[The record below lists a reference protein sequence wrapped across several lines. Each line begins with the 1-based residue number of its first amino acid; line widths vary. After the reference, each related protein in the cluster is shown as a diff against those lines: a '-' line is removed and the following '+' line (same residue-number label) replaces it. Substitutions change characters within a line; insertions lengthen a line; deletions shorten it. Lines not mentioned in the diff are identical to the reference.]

1 MDWFKK
7 LLTAAIWISIAQ
19 TSQAQQHYNVWF
31 RGTLSVPV
39 GRKFKIDNEFQHRR
53 QNGFGNTNLFD
64 NNLMFTFRNWVHYQ
78 HNDDVKFSLSP
89 FAYFSNYKII
99 QKQAEENAT
108 PNNEI
113 RFSAAVEL
121 QHSVLKKFYVVDR
134 TAIEYR
140 IFNGNQS
147 DITRL
152 RNRFGFRYDFTEK
165 IKLSLFDELLFNLSG
180 TTQHHFFDHNR
191 LGIDFEYKVKPYLK
205 FDIGY
210 IYITRLP
217 LTSTTKLHENNIF
230 LNLTY
235 QLHKRTKTNKFT
247 ILGSTFAFSQPH
259 KPNRKMQ
266 KSYPANTSTTPDK
279 QRTKEGQPITR
290 VCRNGG

>member
-7 LLTAAIWISIAQ
+7 LLITAIWISIAQ
-19 TSQAQQHYNVWF
+19 TLQAQQHYNAWF

-39 GRKFKIDNEFQHRR
+39 GKKFKIDNEFQHRR
-53 QNGFGNTNLFD
+53 QNGFNNADMFD
-64 NNLMFTFRNWVHYQ
+64 RNLMFTYRNWLHYQ
-78 HNDDVKFSLSP
+78 HNEDVKFSLSP
-89 FAYFSNYKII
+89 FAYFSHYKII
-99 QKQAEENAT
+99 QKQSDVIAQ

-121 QHSVLKKFYVVDR
+121 QHIIVKKFYVVDR

-140 IFNGNQS
+140 MFDNNQS
-147 DITRL
+147 NITRL

-165 IKLSLFDELLFNLSG
+165 LKLSIYDELLFNLSG
-180 TTQHHFFDHNR
+180 TTQHHFFDHDR
-191 LGIDFEYKVKPYLK
+191 IGLTLEFKVLPYLK

-210 IYITRLP
+210 THIARLP

-235 QLHKRTKTNKFT
+235 QLHKRIKTTKAHA
-247 ILGSTFAFSQPH
+247 IG
-259 KPNRKMQ
+259 
-266 KSYPANTSTTPDK
+266 
-279 QRTKEGQPITR
+279 
-290 VCRNGG
+290 

>member
-1 MDWFKK
+1 MACFKK
-7 LLTAAIWISIAQ
+7 LLTAAIWISIAPIA
-19 TSQAQQHYNVWF
+19 QAQQHHNIWF

-39 GRKFKIDNEFQHRR
+39 GKKFKIDNEFQHRR
-53 QNGFGNTNLFD
+53 QNGFDNSNLFD
-64 NNLMFTFRNWVHYQ
+64 KKLMFAYRNWVHYQ

-99 QKQAEENAT
+99 QKQADENAT
-108 PNNEI
+108 PNAEI

-121 QHSVLKKFYVVDR
+121 QNSIVKKLNVVDR
-134 TAIEYR
+134 TAIEYK

-152 RNRFGFRYDFTEK
+152 RNRFGFRYDFTDK
-165 IKLSLFDELLFNLSG
+165 IKLSVFDELLFNLSD

-191 LGIDFEYKVKPYLK
+191 FGLNLEYRAIPFLK

-210 IYITRLP
+210 IHINRLP
-217 LTSTTKLHENNIF
+217 VTSITKLHENNIF

-235 QLHKRTKTNKFT
+235 QLHKRTKTNKVHA
-247 ILGSTFAFSQPH
+247 IG
-259 KPNRKMQ
+259 
-266 KSYPANTSTTPDK
+266 
-279 QRTKEGQPITR
+279 
-290 VCRNGG
+290 